1 MLIKPFLFRLKNL
14 ATSILISAYNLK
26 ISLIR
31 KKTKVTPITLSRDQ
45 FRSTNSRDR
54 FIVISIRTALCR
66 VPRSAAPPASNFSF
80 DFSLSSTKVKVI
92 GFYPKYRPP
101 MWTSSTRWTSH
112 VKASLNLHFIGIIL
126 RSYPFITG
134 D

>member
-66 VPRSAAPPASNFSF
+66 VPRSTAPPVSNFSF

-101 MWTSSTRWTSH
+101 M
-112 VKASLNLHFIGIIL
+112 
-126 RSYPFITG
+126 
-134 D
+134 